1 LKIARDHYKDPNYDY
16 CEETDDD
23 YHNIFEKY
31 KGNLWGHKEGQKYLQ
46 TQLELAV
53 ALHNIGNRTK
63 EAIKIINS
71 VLEDD
76 PSDHLLAR
84 HRLLRCFLDLA
95 EADKARDLLE
105 RYPDDHHCCFSYSR
119 ALIEH
124 ISCLLG
130 EEGSSETLKNNALMK
145 AYEANPYALWML
157 VYNEEFVELSRL
169 LASDTTSV
177 DAREG
182 SIDDAISFL
191 DIDNILW
198 VDTDGAIE
206 WIKQFADKNGLVPAL
221 HIDEDVHPADGD
233 CIDTSDG
240 IDNYSNIRQE
250 FIDLYNN
257 MVESYSSV
265 DETAG
270 N

>member
-1 LKIARDHYKDPNYDY
+1 M
-16 CEETDDD
+16 
-23 YHNIFEKY
+23 
-31 KGNLWGHKEGQKYLQ
+31 
-46 TQLELAV
+46 
-53 ALHNIGNRTK
+53 
-63 EAIKIINS
+63 
-71 VLEDD
+71 
-76 PSDHLLAR
+76 AR
-84 HRLLRCFLDLA
+84 HRLLRCYLDLA

-157 VYNEEFVELSRL
+157 VYNEDFEELSRML
-169 LASDTTSV
+169 SSDTTSV

-198 VDTDGAIE
+198 VDTDGALE
-206 WIKQFADKNGLVPAL
+206 WIRHFADKNELVPVL
-221 HIDEDVHPADGD
+221 HSDVDVHPDDGD
-233 CIDTSDG
+233 VADSTNAS
-240 IDNYSNIRQE
+240 DNYSNARQE

-257 MVESYSSV
+257 MVESYNSV
-265 DETAG
+265 DESTG

>member
-1 LKIARDHYKDPNYDY
+1 L
-16 CEETDDD
+16 
-23 YHNIFEKY
+23 EKY
-31 KGNLWGHKEGQKYLQ
+31 KGKLWEHIEGQKYLQ

-53 ALHNIGNRTK
+53 ALHNHGSRTK

-71 VLEDD
+71 VLEED

-84 HRLLRCFLDLA
+84 HRLLRCYLDLA

-105 RYPDDHHCCFSYSR
+105 RYPDDHHCCFCYSR

-124 ISCLLG
+124 ISCLLE
-130 EEGSSETLKNNALMK
+130 EEGSSEALKNNALMK

-157 VYNEEFVELSRL
+157 VYNEDFEELSRL

-198 VDTDGAIE
+198 VDTDGALD
-206 WIKQFADKNGLVPAL
+206 WIREFADKNGLVPVSHSDDDA
-221 HIDEDVHPADGD
+221 HPAVEDESGD
-233 CIDTSDG
+233 AVSSV
-240 IDNYSNIRQE
+240 DNYSSIRQE

-257 MVESYSSV
+257 MVDSYSSQE
-265 DETAG
+265 ETAAK
-270 N
+270 

>member
-1 LKIARDHYKDPNYDY
+1 M
-16 CEETDDD
+16 
-23 YHNIFEKY
+23 
-31 KGNLWGHKEGQKYLQ
+31 
-46 TQLELAV
+46 

-71 VLEDD
+71 ILEED
-76 PSDHLLAR
+76 PNDHLLAR
-84 HRLLRCFLDLA
+84 HRLLRCYLDLA

-130 EEGSSETLKNNALMK
+130 EEGSSEILKNSALMK

-157 VYNEEFVELSRL
+157 VYNEDFEELSRML
-169 LASDTTSV
+169 SSDTTSV

-198 VDTDGAIE
+198 VDTDGALE
-206 WIKQFADKNGLVPAL
+206 WIRHFADKNGLIPVL
-221 HIDEDVHPADGD
+221 HSDDDVYPVDGD
-233 CIDTSDG
+233 VVDSTNAS
-240 IDNYSNIRQE
+240 DNYSNARQE
-250 FIDLYNN
+250 FIDLYNS
-257 MVESYSSV
+257 MVESYNSV
-265 DETAG
+265 DESTG